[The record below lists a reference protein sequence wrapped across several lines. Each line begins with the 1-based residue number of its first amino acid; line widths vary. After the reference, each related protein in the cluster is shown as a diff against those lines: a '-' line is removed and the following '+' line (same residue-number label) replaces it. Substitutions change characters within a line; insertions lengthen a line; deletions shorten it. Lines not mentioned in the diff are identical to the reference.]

1 MRIAALQYANGQ
13 VKHCDDLIEASQCF
27 SHVFLISFCNIPHYK
42 HPLNTIKCFTFIC
55 GLNTDFTKTM
65 YLCSMEWIYNLFFE
79 HSAIQAV
86 VVMSLIISTGLA
98 LGKIHICGISLGV
111 TLVFF
116 MGILAGHLGFSVD
129 PQMLTYAE
137 SFGLVLFVYALG
149 LQVGPGFFSSFQ
161 KGGFTLNMLGL
172 GVIILGTAMAL
183 ALCLVTPISLPD
195 MTGIL
200 CGATTNTPALGAA
213 QQTLKQLG
221 QPTSGAALSCAV
233 TYPLGVV
240 GVIFAIVVVRKLFVR
255 PSDMNEHEHD
265 DPNHTYIATF
275 QVHNPAIFHKSIQD
289 IAQLSYPK
297 FVISRIWREGK
308 VSIPTSDKVLEE
320 ADRLLVITTEKDV
333 PALTILFGEQENR
346 DWNKEDID
354 WNAIDSQLISKHIV
368 ITSTEINGKKL
379 GSLRL
384 RNTYGINIS
393 RVLRSGVQLLATPN
407 LVLQLGDRLTIVGE
421 AAAIKN
427 VEKVLGNTVKTLK
440 DPNLASIF
448 IGIVVGL
455 IVGSIPIAIPGI
467 SSPVKLGLAGGPIIV
482 GILIGCYGPRLH
494 MLTYTTRSASLMLR
508 GIGLSLYLACLGL
521 DAGAH
526 FFETVFRPEGAL
538 WIGIGF
544 LITFFPV
551 VIMALVSLRIYKM
564 DFGNTCGMLCGSMAN
579 PMALNYANDIIPN
592 DNPAVSY
599 ATVYPLG
606 MFIRVIIAQLMLMFF
621 L

>member
-1 MRIAALQYANGQ
+1 
-13 VKHCDDLIEASQCF
+13 
-27 SHVFLISFCNIPHYK
+27 
-42 HPLNTIKCFTFIC
+42 
-55 GLNTDFTKTM
+55 
-65 YLCSMEWIYNLFFE
+65 MEWLYNLVFE
-79 HSAIQAV
+79 QSALQAV
-86 VVMSLIISTGLA
+86 VILSLITAVGLG
-98 LGKIHICGISLGV
+98 LGKIHIFGISLGV
-111 TLVFF
+111 TFVFF
-116 MGILAGHLGFSVD
+116 MGILAGHLGFCID

-161 KGGFTLNMLGL
+161 RGGYRLNLLSL
-172 GVIILGTAMAL
+172 GVIVLGTVMAVL
-183 ALCLVTPISLPD
+183 LSRVTTVDLPD
-195 MTGIL
+195 MVGIL

-221 QPTSGAALSCAV
+221 EPTSGAALSCAV

-240 GVIFAIVVVRKLFVR
+240 GVILAILVVKKLFVR
-255 PSDMNEHEHD
+255 PSDMEDHEHD

-275 QVHNPAIFHKSIQD
+275 QVHNPAIFDKSIQD
-289 IAQLSYPK
+289 IGKSGYPR
-297 FVISRIWREGK
+297 FVISRVWRDGA
-308 VSIPTSDKVLEE
+308 VSIPTSDKILKEN
-320 ADRLLVITTEKDV
+320 DRLLVITTEKDV

-354 WNAIDSQLISKHIV
+354 WNAIDSKLISKHIV
-368 ITSTEINGKKL
+368 ISRPEINGKKL

-393 RVLRSGVQLLATPN
+393 RVLRSGVQLLATPG
-407 LVLQLGDRLTIVGE
+407 LVLQLGDRLTVVGE
-421 AAAIKN
+421 AAAIHN

-455 IVGSIPIAIPGI
+455 IVGSIPIAVPGI
-467 SSPVKLGLAGGPIIV
+467 SSPVKLGLAGGPIII
-482 GILIGCYGPRLH
+482 GILIGSYGPRLH
-494 MLTYTTRSASLMLR
+494 LVTYTTRSANLMLR

-521 DAGAH
+521 DAGSH
-526 FFETVFRPEGAL
+526 FFETVMRPEGAL
-538 WIGIGF
+538 WIGLGF
-544 LITFFPV
+544 LITFVPV
-551 VIMALVSLRIYKM
+551 VIMALVALRLCRM
-564 DFGNTCGMLCGSMAN
+564 DFGSTCGMLCGSMAN

-606 MFIRVIIAQLMLMFF
+606 MFTRVIIAQLILMLF

>member
-1 MRIAALQYANGQ
+1 
-13 VKHCDDLIEASQCF
+13 
-27 SHVFLISFCNIPHYK
+27 
-42 HPLNTIKCFTFIC
+42 
-55 GLNTDFTKTM
+55 
-65 YLCSMEWIYNLFFE
+65 MEWLYDLFFE
-79 HSAIQAV
+79 QTALQAV
-86 VVMSLIISTGLA
+86 IIISLIISTGLA
-98 LGKIHICGISLGV
+98 LGKIHVCGISLGV
-111 TLVFF
+111 TFVFF
-116 MGILAGHLGFSVD
+116 TGILAGHSGLAIN
-129 PQMLTYAE
+129 PQMLNYAE

-149 LQVGPGFFSSFQ
+149 LQVGPGFFSSLRQ
-161 KGGFTLNMLGL
+161 GGCQLNLLGL
-172 GVIILGTAMAL
+172 GVILLGTIMAIVL
-183 ALCLVTPISLPD
+183 TLFTPISMSD
-195 MTGIL
+195 MVGIL

-221 QPTSGAALSCAV
+221 EPTSGAALSCAV

-240 GVIFAIVVVRKLFVR
+240 GVILAIVAVRKLFVR
-255 PSDMNEHEHD
+255 PSDMEEHPHD
-265 DPNHTYIATF
+265 DPNHTYIGTY
-275 QVHNPAIFHKSIQD
+275 QVHNPAIFGKSIHE
-289 IAQLSYPK
+289 LVHMGYSK
-297 FVISRIWREGK
+297 FVISRLWRDGQ
-308 VSIPTSDKVLEE
+308 VCIPTSDKVLQEN
-320 ADRLLVITTEKDV
+320 DRLLVVTTEKDV
-333 PALTILFGEQENR
+333 EALTILFGEQEQK

-368 ITSTEINGKKL
+368 ISRPEINGKKL

-384 RNTYGINIS
+384 RNVYGINIS
-393 RVLRSGVQLLATPN
+393 RVLRSGVQLLATPE
-407 LVLQLGDRLTIVGE
+407 LVLQLGDRLTVVGE

-448 IGIVVGL
+448 IGIVLGL
-455 IVGSIPIAIPGI
+455 IVGSIPITIPGI
-467 SSPVKLGLAGGPIIV
+467 STPVKLGLAGGPIV
-482 GILIGCYGPRLH
+482 AGILIGSYGPRLH

-526 FFETVFRPEGAL
+526 FFETVMRPEGAL
-538 WIGIGF
+538 WVGIGF
-544 LITFFPV
+544 IITFVPV
-551 VIMALVSLRIYKM
+551 VIMALVALRCFHL

-606 MFIRVIIAQLMLMFF
+606 MFTRVIIAQLILMLF